1 MTNETVQVVDDA
13 EAEQYLGLVGGEP
26 LARLD
31 YRERDGVRTLLH
43 TEVVPRARG
52 RGLAAAFVGQVLE
65 MIRHEPRRVA
75 VVCPY
80 VKQFLAR
87 HPEYRD
93 VVR

>member
-1 MTNETVQVVDDA
+1 MTGDAIQVVDDA
-13 EAEQYLGLVGGEP
+13 DAGQYLGLVGGEA

-31 YRERDGVRTLLH
+31 YQERDGVRTLLH

-52 RGLAAAFVGQVLE
+52 RGLAADFVRQVLE
-65 MIRHEPRRVA
+65 GIRREHRRVA

-80 VKQFLAR
+80 VTRFLAR

>member
-1 MTNETVQVVDDA
+1 MTTDIVEVVDDA
-13 EAEQYLGLVGGEP
+13 DAEQYLGLVGGET

-31 YRERDGVRTLLH
+31 YQERDGVRTLLH

-52 RGLAAAFVGQVLE
+52 RGVAAAFVRQVLDGL
-65 MIRHEPRRVA
+65 RRESRTVA

-80 VKQFLAR
+80 VTKFLAR